1 MKKLLLALFAGL
13 FLFTGVI
20 FAQDANKEM
29 SKAIGKDPNVTIGK
43 LDNGLTYYL
52 RKNKKPENRIEFRLA
67 VNAGSILEDEDQRG
81 LAHFTEHMAFNG
93 IEGYPGNTMIS
104 ELQKIG
110 VIFGMGINAYTGFDE
125 TVFMITMPAD
135 DQKYIDMGINILY
148 GWAHGLLYADEEIE
162 AERGVISEEY
172 RMGQGA
178 DDRMRKKW
186 FPVVFNNSRY
196 AERLP
201 IGLIEII
208 QGFKPEVIKRFY
220 NDWYRPDLQAIVVV
234 GDFNMEA
241 MEKQVK
247 EKFGSIP
254 AKQNPRERV
263 RYGIDN
269 NKEPL
274 VCVATDKENGSNT
287 VMVFRKFPHEAM
299 SIVQD
304 YKDHMAQELFNMMYD
319 SRLNE
324 LAQKPGQ
331 PFLGLSAG
339 YGKLIGDIDAYTLYG
354 SAKENQIIP
363 TLQAMMRE
371 DYRVLRYGFLETELK
386 RAKEEMLNNY
396 ERAAKEVDKTESAVF
411 ANEYVDNFLYK
422 DPIPGA
428 KRELNYAN
436 KYLESITLEEVNAW
450 AKKWI
455 TEENMAVVVLAPE
468 KEGVK
473 VPTEAELLAVIKDKS
488 LADVEPYVDT
498 YKEQE
503 IVEKETLKPGAIVSE
518 KDIPEISATEYILSN
533 GVRVVAKHT
542 NFKNDQILFSA
553 QSKGGMSLYYDCD
566 VPSLYFASDLVDRA
580 GIAEL
585 DYSSLE
591 KKLKGKRISL
601 SPNITAFT
609 ESLGGSAAPKDL
621 DLFFQYIN
629 AFFTNPRKDTAVYQ
643 LVMDE
648 TKEQLKA
655 MTANPMYQFFGAL
668 LDALKQGDIYQKSP
682 LSMDDEYLSRVDY
695 ERAYYLYQERF
706 ANPAD
711 FNFYF
716 VGNFDEAE
724 LKDLLCTY
732 IASMP
737 TTDKKEEINAKV
749 FKSFPE
755 NTEMK
760 KVYAGTEEQGWMGL
774 ALSEEMEWN
783 DYNKLMVDV
792 ASEALQIEV
801 TEIIREKLGG
811 TYSPMLQMGASK
823 LPTPSYIALILYS
836 CDPNNIEKLS
846 KATFDIL
853 TKFMKKGP
861 KKETLAKVKEQMIRS
876 AEEDQQTNSYWLS
889 YIASQELYGDAL
901 DEYTHLKDELAPITT
916 KQVAQWMAKNFKI
929 DHYLRVDLYPETAKT
944 K

>member
-13 FLFTGVI
+13 FLLFGTVYG
-20 FAQDANKEM
+20 QDLEKELG
-29 SKAIGKDPNVTIGK
+29 KAIGKDPNVKIGK
-43 LDNGLTYYL
+43 LDNGMTYYL
-52 RKNKKPENRIEFRLA
+52 RNNKKPENRIEFRLA
-67 VNAGSILEDEDQRG
+67 VDAGSILEDDDQQG

-110 VIFGMGINAYTGFDE
+110 VIFGLGINAYTGFDE
-125 TVFMITMPAD
+125 TVFEITMPAD
-135 DQKYIDMGINILY
+135 NQKYIDMGINILY

-186 FPVVFNNSRY
+186 FPVAFNNSRY
-196 AERLP
+196 AQRLP

-208 QGFKPEVIKRFY
+208 QGFKPETIKRFY
-220 NDWYRPDLQAIVVV
+220 NDWYRPDLQAVIVV
-234 GDFNMEA
+234 GDFNMDA

-247 EKFGSIP
+247 EKFGAIP

-263 RYGIDN
+263 RYGIEN

-274 VCVATDKENGSNT
+274 ACVATDKENGSNT
-287 VMVFRKFPHEAM
+287 VMVYRKFPHQPM
-299 SIVQD
+299 QTVKD
-304 YKDHMAQELFNMMYD
+304 YRDNMAQELFNMMYE

-324 LAQKPGQ
+324 LTQKAGQ
-331 PFLGLSAG
+331 PFLGLGAG
-339 YGKLIGDIDAYTLYG
+339 YGKFIGDIDAYALYG

-371 DYRVLRYGFLETELK
+371 DYRVLKYGFLETELK

-396 ERAAKEVDKTESAVF
+396 ERAAKEIDKTESSRF
-411 ANEYVDNFLYK
+411 ASNYVDNFLYK

-436 KYLESITLEEVNAW
+436 KYLEGITLDEVNAW
-450 AKKWI
+450 AKQWI
-455 TEENMAVVVLAPE
+455 TDENLVVIALAPE

-473 VPTEAELLAVIKDKS
+473 VPTESELLAVIKDKS

-503 IVEKETLKPGAIVSE
+503 IVEKETLKAGSIVSE
-518 KDIPEISATEYILSN
+518 KEMSEIGAKEYMLSN
-533 GVRVVAKHT
+533 GIRVIAKHT
-542 NFKNDQILFSA
+542 NFKNDQILFNA
-553 QSKGGMSLYYDCD
+553 ESKGGMSLYNEAD
-566 VPSLYFASDLVDRA
+566 VPSLTFATDFVDRA

-591 KKLKGKRISL
+591 KKLKGKKIGLMPQISALTEGL
-601 SPNITAFT
+601 S
-609 ESLGGSAAPKDL
+609 GSTAPKDI

-648 TKEQLKA
+648 TKEQLKSIK
-655 MTANPMYQFFGAL
+655 ANPMYQFFGVL
-668 LDALKQGDIYQKSP
+668 MDELYQGDIYQKSP
-682 LSMDDEYLSRVDY
+682 LAMDEDFLAKVDY

-711 FNFYF
+711 FTFYF
-716 VGNFDEAE
+716 VGNYDEAE
-724 LKDLLCTY
+724 LKDMLCTY

-737 TTDKKEEINAKV
+737 TTGKKEEMNTKAL
-749 FKSFPE
+749 KSFPA
-755 NTEMK
+755 NSLTK
-760 KVYAGTEEQGWMGL
+760 NVYAGTEEQGWMGL
-774 ALSEEMEWN
+774 ALSENIEWN
-783 DYNKLMVDV
+783 EQNRLMVDV
-792 ASEALQIEV
+792 VSEALQIEV

-823 LPTPSYIALILYS
+823 YPTSSYITLILYS
-836 CDPNNIEKLS
+836 CDPNNIDKLS
-846 KATFDIL
+846 KATFDIIA
-853 TKFMKKGP
+853 KFMKKGP

-876 AEEDQQTNSYWLS
+876 AEEDQQSNSYWLS
-889 YIASQELYGDAL
+889 YISTQDLYGDPM
-901 DEYTHLKDELAPITT
+901 DEYTHLKSGLDKITV
-916 KQVAQWMAKNFKI
+916 KGIAQWAAQNFKT
-929 DHYLRVDLYPETAKT
+929 DHCLHINLYPETAK